1 MKAALTHF
9 FHEEGISKV
18 TLQPEYLEMG
28 PDEALDSTLPTK
40 GQVCLLRCENEHCYE
55 KECCHECCHQELTS
69 VNTTRARVVTTN
81 AKAVEEGVT
90 TKTRCTVTDAPS
102 KRVTGKAGEGEPLEK
117 DRSAIQPKSLE
128 EIDDVEQPEEKIP
141 FLKSK
146 RLSSD
151 DGNES
156 GSPPQREENVMQKD
170 ALEHESESN

>member
-1 MKAALTHF
+1 MHIKF
-9 FHEEGISKV
+9 KWKV
-18 TLQPEYLEMG
+18 NSQLAIVDFSFVP
-28 PDEALDSTLPTK
+28 
-40 GQVCLLRCENEHCYE
+40 
-55 KECCHECCHQELTS
+55 
-69 VNTTRARVVTTN
+69 VVTTN

-151 DGNES
+151 DGNKS